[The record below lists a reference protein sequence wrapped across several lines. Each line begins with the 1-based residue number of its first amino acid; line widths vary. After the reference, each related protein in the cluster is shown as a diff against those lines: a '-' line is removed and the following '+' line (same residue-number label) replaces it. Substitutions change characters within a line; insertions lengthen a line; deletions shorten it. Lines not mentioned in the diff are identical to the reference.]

1 MQEPIISD
9 IAFFVCIFLPQQN
22 QLEVAKQDLKTKA
35 VEIDLL
41 KQTIANQD
49 EEVKSLLTEFRAK
62 EALLR
67 MRLSQGIEPNPT
79 QQLKLQR
86 LTKEVSEL
94 RAKLINAEDAKK
106 EAERRMKAAELESWL
121 LQKIVRENMRSPPH
135 VAPKPARK
143 STQKSTPPEV
153 IHLSLIFISPLTIQ

>member
-1 MQEPIISD
+1 M
-9 IAFFVCIFLPQQN
+9 CIFLPQQN
-22 QLEVAKQDLKTKA
+22 QLEAAKQDLKTKA
-35 VEIDLL
+35 GEIDLL

-67 MRLSQGIEPNPT
+67 MQLSQGTKPDPT

-94 RAKLINAEDAKK
+94 RAKLIHAEDAKK
-106 EAERRMKAAELESWL
+106 EAERRMEAAELESRL
-121 LQKIVRENMRSPPH
+121 LQKIMRENMRSPPH
-135 VAPKPARK
+135 VPPKPARK